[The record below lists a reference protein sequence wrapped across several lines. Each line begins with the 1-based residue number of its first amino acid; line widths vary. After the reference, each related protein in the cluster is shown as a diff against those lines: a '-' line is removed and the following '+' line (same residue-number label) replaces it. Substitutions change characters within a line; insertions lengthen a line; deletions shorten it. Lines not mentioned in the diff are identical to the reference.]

1 MSFAP
6 SSRSPESVDR
16 ITLGTR
22 GSDLALAQARIV
34 AERLRAAHAG
44 LEVDIKTIRTTGDK
58 RLDLSLSTSLEKG
71 LFTKE
76 LEESLIAGKIDA
88 AVHSLKDL
96 PTDQHPDLVF
106 GAILERADSSDV
118 LVSKHQGGL
127 AGLPIEATV
136 ATSSPRRQVQLLLLR
151 EDLRVVEIRG
161 NVPTR
166 LRKLATDPSLHGLLL
181 AKAGLDRLGDQF
193 VPAGLHVSVVEQIL
207 PAPGQGA
214 IAVECRKSDSVS
226 AELLRPIHHEPTALC
241 VAAERDFLRAQGGG
255 CHIAIAARAVIED
268 GRLILHTFPPS

>member
-1 MSFAP
+1 M
-6 SSRSPESVDR
+6 DR

-34 AERLRAAHAG
+34 ADRLRAVHAG
-44 LEVDIKTIRTTGDK
+44 LKIDIKVIKTTGDK
-58 RLDLSLSTSLEKG
+58 RVDLSLSSSLEKG

-76 LEESLIAGKIDA
+76 LEDSLIAGKIDA

-96 PTDQHPDLVF
+96 PTDQHPELVF

-118 LVSKHQGGL
+118 LVSKHPGGV
-127 AGLPIEATV
+127 AGLPIRAVV

-151 EDLRVVEIRG
+151 TDLQVVEIRG

-166 LRKLATDPSLHGLLL
+166 LRKLATESSLQGLLL
-181 AKAGLDRLGDQF
+181 AKAGLDRLGAQV
-193 VPAGLHVSVVEQIL
+193 VPAGLHVTVVDQIL

-214 IAVECRKSDSVS
+214 IAVECRKSDSAS
-226 AELLRPIHHEPTALC
+226 AALLRAIHHEPTAVC

-268 GRLILHTFPPS
+268 GRLILRTFPPS